1 MARPRKRSGEPDA
14 QQRLVD
20 ALWLLLESNR
30 LNDLTVGMV
39 TAKAGCNRGTLYYHH
54 ADLDALVYS
63 AIERELVG
71 DGSVISAVYDLVLG
85 TGTASPTALMD
96 TPSFRRLGLAIEQ
109 GGIELVSAKIKDIV
123 ARMWQAALRPEGVPL
138 QPATHML
145 LEYHISGVVALLARH
160 TRSRAHGGLPQ
171 DDVSEL
177 LRRAASFL
185 IDALGDAEG
194 VSPEEALARLQTAS
208 RVSRAMLP

>member
-1 MARPRKRSGEPDA
+1 
-14 QQRLVD
+14 
-20 ALWLLLESNR
+20 
-30 LNDLTVGMV
+30 
-39 TAKAGCNRGTLYYHH
+39 
-54 ADLDALVYS
+54 
-63 AIERELVG
+63 
-71 DGSVISAVYDLVLG
+71 
-85 TGTASPTALMD
+85 
-96 TPSFRRLGLAIEQ
+96 
-109 GGIELVSAKIKDIV
+109 
-123 ARMWQAALRPEGVPL
+123 
-138 QPATHML
+138 ML